1 MKMSEI
7 IIFVDDL
14 LPNDTKYAT
23 QDICDAISRIASDRG
38 EDIKTIIINGKDM
51 LKIRIANSL
60 PLIKTTIDEKVDTSK
75 DTIIGICIDMVDRRM
90 IQKERGKFD
99 GELLLESIKQDKVLK
114 HYDVV
119 VYTGKH
125 IEIDENQLKI
135 NKAKGIVRKEVVR
148 GPKKTYE
155 LMAER
160 ILCLLE
166 S

>member
-7 IIFVDDL
+7 IVFVDDL
-14 LPNDTKYAT
+14 LPNDANYAT
-23 QDICDAISRIASDRG
+23 QDICNAISKITSDKR
-38 EDIKTIIINGKDM
+38 EDVKTIIINGENM
-51 LKIRIANSL
+51 LKIRIAKSL
-60 PLIKTTIDEKVDTSK
+60 PILKTTIDRQVDAFK
-75 DTIIGICIDMVDRRM
+75 DILIGICIDMVDRRM
-90 IQKERGKFD
+90 IPKERDKFD
-99 GELLLESIKQDKVLK
+99 GALLLEAIKQDKILK

-125 IEIDENQLKI
+125 IEIDENQLRRKG
-135 NKAKGIVRKEVVR
+135 AKGIVRKEVVR

-160 ILCLLE
+160 ILRLLE